1 MPQGAA
7 VTSIDSERYG
17 IHLDWPAG
25 WSPRQSKDFVLELAP
40 SGSDAQTIS
49 LDVPDLP
56 PHLPGMIRIN
66 LVVNGFLDDLKKDH
80 PGLQV
85 VEQKDASVPDAT
97 ARRVVTTWKEK
108 DGTEYRQ
115 DALLIV
121 HADRV
126 YIIRGAGPTNDAQR
140 VRPAFEKVVSSL
152 KWIPKK

>member
-1 MPQGAA
+1 MPQSAA

-25 WSPRQSKDFVLELAP
+25 WSPRQSKDFVLELVP
-40 SGSDAQTIS
+40 TGNTAQTIS

-80 PGLQV
+80 PGVQV
-85 VEQKDASVPDAT
+85 VEQKDAGVPDAT
-97 ARRVVTTWKEK
+97 ARRVVTAWKEK
-108 DGTEYRQ
+108 DGAEYRQ

-121 HADRV
+121 HNDRV
-126 YIIRGAGPTNDAQR
+126 YIIRGVGPSKDAPKTQQG
-140 VRPAFEKVVSSL
+140 FEKVVSSL
-152 KWIPKK
+152 KWISRK